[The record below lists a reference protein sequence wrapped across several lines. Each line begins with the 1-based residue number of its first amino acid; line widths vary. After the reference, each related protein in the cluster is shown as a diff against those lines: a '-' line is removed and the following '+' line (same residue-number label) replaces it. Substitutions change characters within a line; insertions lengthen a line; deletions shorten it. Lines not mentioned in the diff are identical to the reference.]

1 MVRTAFALVLACNL
15 CLAFCVSL
23 VAQDPDA
30 KVTLLRS
37 SVIAASSEHLAKS
50 DIEGFYRN
58 LPGNDFL
65 KGEALDR
72 FLDESKQ
79 KLQMVAQKYGP
90 LLDDADL
97 VREEVSGDCYRQF
110 SLAQKF
116 EKGMVFWRVVYYRT
130 DDEWKLRHIHF
141 DMPEKGLQVE
151 SSNAASADSRPRE
164 IADAFMAQ
172 CAADKIDD
180 AMNYFKQNA
189 VEGLAETMGEQGL
202 KRISLKIQLE
212 SVEGNTATD
221 NFQLVKTEMVGKDFV
236 RYYYLNRRA
245 KSAHH
250 VQLTLYKGRENWKFY
265 GWSWSNDAP
274 IVFEAYDPTKISL
287 R

>member
-1 MVRTAFALVLACNL
+1 MGRTALALVLACNL
-15 CLAFCVSL
+15 CLAFSVSL

-30 KVTLLRS
+30 KYTLLRS
-37 SVIAASSEHLAKS
+37 SIVAASSGHLAKS

-58 LPGNDFL
+58 LPGNDCL

-72 FLDESKQ
+72 FFEQTKQ
-79 KLQMVAQKYGP
+79 KLQMVAEKYGP
-90 LLDDADL
+90 LLEDADL
-97 VREEVSGDCYRQF
+97 VREEVSGDCYCQF

-116 EKGMVFWRVVYYRT
+116 EKGMIFWRVVYYRT

-141 DMPEKGLQVE
+141 DMPEKGLQVG
-151 SSNAASADSRPRE
+151 NAASADSRPRK

-172 CAADKIDD
+172 CATDKIDD
-180 AMNYFKQNA
+180 AMIYFKQNA
-189 VEGLAETMGEQGL
+189 VEGLVETIGEQDL

-212 SVEGNTATD
+212 SVEGNTPTED
-221 NFQLVKTEMVGKDFV
+221 FQLVKTETVGKDFV
-236 RYYYLNRRA
+236 RYFYLNRRA

-250 VQLTLYKGRENWKFY
+250 IHLTLYKGKENWRFY

-274 IVFEAYDPTKISL
+274 LVFEAYDPTKVTF